1 MEQKQAPI
9 IPEHIHLL
17 AIEVAEQ
24 KIDAQAFKKHKEH
37 RLNVG
42 HKVLHNLKDER
53 IKLELVFSF
62 EDAAKTQLL
71 FFQIDFHFNVEQLS
85 DFYQLKEENHPV
97 FYAPLIATLLG
108 ISLSTARGII
118 FEKLQ
123 NAGLKNVILPVVSP
137 QKMLANSSN
146 K

>member
-17 AIEVAEQ
+17 AIEVAQQ

-42 HKVLHNLKDER
+42 HKVLHNLKDQR

-62 EDAAKTQLL
+62 EDANKTQLL

-97 FYAPLIATLLG
+97 FQAPLIATLLG

-137 QKMLANSSN
+137 QKMMKSN
-146 K
+146 A